1 MTPMTPVTSM
11 TSMTLSRRRAVL
23 SAAILTELPLL
34 GPPAPARAEG
44 TDINLKEWTLIDSL
58 SDGFDAPLDS
68 ARWHRGLWY
77 PTSGVGAFR
86 DENAEVSDGVLR
98 LWARAEGSGGGGG
111 ASHTFGAVESVFDT
125 PGVCSYVEV
134 RARALPSAARV
145 LSAVWLQSSTLSGE
159 NALAADP
166 NPEIDVQET
175 FDFHAMTSATHIWP
189 GGNDAGH
196 RSFGGHTYP
205 TADDVSSDYHFYGVE
220 RREGEVLIYW
230 DRHLAWRLP
239 APDPS
244 LWRMS
249 RHVVLSLEGHLG
261 RVQDSALPASFDI
274 DYVRTYYRTPSR
286 VQPDGDVRVLDPEG
300 RALTLGSAGVV
311 LSASAGED
319 TRWRLRRQD
328 DLTYVLA
335 SPSGA
340 VLGAESAT
348 GYAGGGLVASPG
360 VGTGTDTAGSRY
372 RWHVLPVEDG
382 VRIRSKLSGLAL
394 SSGGGQLVT
403 GEEEQATTWRIESP
417 ASTQ

>member
-1 MTPMTPVTSM
+1 MTPIA
-11 TSMTLSRRRAVL
+11 LSRRRAVL
-23 SAAILTELPLL
+23 SAAVLTGLPLL

-44 TDINLKEWTLIDSL
+44 TDINPEEWTLLDSL
-58 SDGFDAPLDS
+58 SDGFDAPLDP

-77 PTSGVGAFR
+77 PTSGVGTFR
-86 DENAEVSDGVLR
+86 DENTEVSDGVLR

-111 ASHTFGAVESVFDT
+111 AGHTFGAVESVFDT

-189 GGNDAGH
+189 GNTEADH
-196 RSFGGHTYP
+196 RSFGGHTY
-205 TADDVSSDYHFYGVE
+205 ASAEDVSADYHLYGVE
-220 RREGEVLIYW
+220 RREGEVLLYW

-300 RALTLGSAGVV
+300 RALSLGSAGVV

-360 VGTGTDTAGSRY
+360 AGTGTDTAGSRY
-372 RWHVLPVEDG
+372 RWHILPAEDG
-382 VRIRSKLSGLAL
+382 MRIRSKLSGLAL
-394 SSGGGQLVT
+394 SSGGGQPIT
-403 GEEEQATTWRIESP
+403 GEEEQATTWRIESL
-417 ASTQ
+417 ASIR